1 MIAVLG
7 GPAEVERD
15 LIRTRT
21 GEGRAR
27 AKLRGQHM
35 GRPSKMTAALKQKA
49 GAEGKIANPSPILRA
64 PMAEAPLRSTEQR
77 PKARWLD
84 GNRTARS
91 SSGV

>member
-49 GAEGKIANPSPILRA
+49 RRRGKDRESVADL
-64 PMAEAPLRSTEQR
+64 
-77 PKARWLD
+77 
-84 GNRTARS
+84 ARS
-91 SSGV
+91 YGESPTAIYRTTA